1 MSLALPHSASLLH
14 DAEVDDDGRDND
26 EDEEQAAGG
35 GGEEERRDL
44 DGVAG
49 GGDQGRHRLNERRR
63 HDDSRAR
70 QLGRRAYRHAG
81 RGEGHAVNNEGQH
94 WQRATVG
101 DSEGFQF
108 VLQACPEAAVKPLP

>member
-1 MSLALPHSASLLH
+1 MAGAGPRPAAPGRARNRVARRPSRRWVLQCAVSGQNIRALALVLLH

-49 GGDQGRHRLNERRR
+49 GGDQGRHRLRVTTHE
-63 HDDSRAR
+63 H
-70 QLGRRAYRHAG
+70 
-81 RGEGHAVNNEGQH
+81 GECAVS
-94 WQRATVG
+94 T
-101 DSEGFQF
+101 F
-108 VLQACPEAAVKPLP
+108 